1 MCRFCPLVRSW
12 CLGQDMEANNSGTI
26 WLGKKYDCLQW
37 CLTVTLAPCFI
48 CLFALHSMSAVEP
61 EPASAVEPIG

>member
-1 MCRFCPLVRSW
+1 
-12 CLGQDMEANNSGTI
+12 MEANNSGTI